1 MPLGHPMEMWQ
12 RQVPLVGVEG
22 CRWGGQCLDGVPGSD
37 GLSDVPEGTRRAS
50 GAAACQLASNL
61 SYWR

>member
-1 MPLGHPMEMWQ
+1 MPRGHPMEMWQ
-12 RQVPLVGVEG
+12 RQVPLVGWRVADGE
-22 CRWGGQCLDGVPGSD
+22 GQCLDGVPGSD

-61 SYWR
+61 SYRR